1 MLLVEI
7 RSDCEVTITMRKIPI
22 CSVTELKDILTTF
35 HGIDFGDTRIIGITG
50 IRHGLFDKCETITI
64 IDKNEI
70 ERLRYRNP
78 DYDFLYDYIIECM
91 DLDTLP
97 DQFVLYIG

>member
-1 MLLVEI
+1 M
-7 RSDCEVTITMRKIPI
+7 MRKIPI
-22 CSVTELKDILTTF
+22 CSVEELKNILTTF
-35 HGIDFGDTRIIGITG
+35 YGIDFGDTRILGITK
-50 IRHGLFDKCETITI
+50 IRDGLLDKYETITI

-97 DQFVLYIG
+97 DQFVLYNG

>member
-7 RSDCEVTITMRKIPI
+7 ISDCEVTNNMRKIPI
-22 CSVTELKDILTTF
+22 CSVEELKDILTTF
-35 HGIDFGDTRIIGITG
+35 YGIDFGDTRILGITR
-50 IRHGLFDKCETITI
+50 IRHGLFDEYETITI

-70 ERLRYRNP
+70 ERLRYRNT

-91 DLDTLP
+91 DLDALP
-97 DQFVLYIG
+97 DQFVLYVG

>member
-1 MLLVEI
+1 
-7 RSDCEVTITMRKIPI
+7 MRKIPI
-22 CSVTELKDILTTF
+22 CSVEELKNILTTF
-35 HGIDFGDTRIIGITG
+35 YDIDFGDTRILGITK
-50 IRHGLFDKCETITI
+50 IRDGLLDKYETITI

-78 DYDFLYDYIIECM
+78 DYDFLYDDIIECM

-97 DQFVLYIG
+97 DQFVLYVG

>member
-1 MLLVEI
+1 
-7 RSDCEVTITMRKIPI
+7 MRNIPI
-22 CSVTELKDILTTF
+22 CSVEELKNILTIF
-35 HGIDFGDTRIIGITG
+35 YGINFGDDHILGITK
-50 IRHGLFDKCETITI
+50 IRDSLLDKYETITI

-91 DLDTLP
+91 ECEVLP
-97 DQFVLYIG
+97 YQFVLHLG

>member
-7 RSDCEVTITMRKIPI
+7 RLDCEVTITMRKIPI
-22 CSVTELKDILTTF
+22 CSVEELKNILTTF
-35 HGIDFGDTRIIGITG
+35 FGIDFGDTRILGITR
-50 IRHGLFDKCETITI
+50 IRDGLLDKYETITI

-91 DLDTLP
+91 ECEGLP
-97 DQFVLYIG
+97 YQFVLYLG

>member
-1 MLLVEI
+1 
-7 RSDCEVTITMRKIPI
+7 MRKIPI
-22 CSVTELKDILTTF
+22 CSVEELKNILTTF
-35 HGIDFGDTRIIGITG
+35 YGIDFSG
-50 IRHGLFDKCETITI
+50 IRDGLLDEYESITI

-78 DYDFLYDYIIECM
+78 KYDFLYDDIIECM

-97 DQFVLYIG
+97 DQFVLYVG

>member
-1 MLLVEI
+1 
-7 RSDCEVTITMRKIPI
+7 MRNIPI
-22 CSVTELKDILTTF
+22 CSVEELKNILTTF
-35 HGIDFGDTRIIGITG
+35 YGIDFGDTRILGITK
-50 IRHGLFDKCETITI
+50 IRDGLLDKYETITI

-78 DYDFLYDYIIECM
+78 DYDFLYDDIIECM

-97 DQFVLYIG
+97 DQFVLYVG

>member
-1 MLLVEI
+1 M
-7 RSDCEVTITMRKIPI
+7 MRNIPI

-35 HGIDFGDTRIIGITG
+35 YGIDFGDTNIIGITK
-50 IRHGLFDKCETITI
+50 IRDGLLDKYETITI
-64 IDKNEI
+64 IDRDEI

-97 DQFVLYIG
+97 EQFVLYVE